1 MRALFLIDG
10 EHYPPVVV
18 DAMKSI
24 EESLGVEGVAAAFLG
39 GTEKLKEG
47 TDYGVPLVRA
57 QDPVSAVERALEAHA
72 VEVVVD
78 LSDEPV
84 VGYRERMR
92 IASLALAAGARYKG
106 SDFELRPPEYH
117 VVSTKPSLAVI
128 GTGKRVGKTAVSGY
142 LARLLA
148 KNGFEPGV
156 VSMGRGG
163 PPEPEIVEGHK
174 MEVGSAYLLEALS
187 HGAHAASDYYETAA
201 LSRVMTVG
209 CRRCGG
215 GLSGEP
221 FVSNVLEGARLA
233 NTLET
238 KVTIFDG
245 SGAAVPPVAVEGR
258 VLVAGAHQDPEY
270 VTGFLGAYRL
280 LVSDLLVLTMSEEP
294 MADREKVRGI
304 IEAVREVEPGLRV
317 IPAVF
322 RPRPVGEVRNLKV
335 AYVSTAPRAVLDLL
349 CRHLEEMYGCEVV
362 AASGSLSDRRE
373 LTRDLEGMRGMG
385 VEAYLT
391 EIKAAAVD
399 VVTRR
404 GAAEGKPV
412 FYCDNDPVGLPGW
425 DELDG
430 ALLEL
435 ARKVVAGFGGKEQV
449 VRSDRLVYNMNHDA
463 PAVRD

>member
-10 EHYPPVVV
+10 EHYPPVVL

-24 EESLGVEGVAAAFLG
+24 EESLGVKGVAAAFLG

-47 TDYGVPLVRA
+47 TDYGMPLVA
-57 QDPVSAVERALEAHA
+57 AADPVSAVEKALKTYA

-92 IASLALAAGARYKG
+92 IASLALATGARYKG
-106 SDFELRPPEYH
+106 SDFDFRPPKYH
-117 VVSTKPSLAVI
+117 AVSTKPSLAVI

-148 KNGFEPGV
+148 KNGFKPGV

-163 PPEPEIVEGHK
+163 PPQPEVVEGHK

-187 HGAHAASDYYETAA
+187 RGAHAASDYYETAA
-201 LSRVMTVG
+201 LSRVVTVG

-221 FVSNVLEGARLA
+221 FVSNVLEGARIA

-238 KVTIFDG
+238 GVTIFDG

-280 LVSDLLVLTMSEEP
+280 LISDLLVLTMSEEP
-294 MADREKVRGI
+294 MAGREEVRSI
-304 IEAVREVEPGLRV
+304 IAAVHEVKPSLQV
-317 IPAVF
+317 MPTVF
-322 RPRPVGEVRNLKV
+322 RPRPIGEVQNLKV
-335 AYVSTAPRAVLDLL
+335 AYVSTAPRAVLGLL
-349 CRHLEEMYGCEVV
+349 CKHLEERYGCQVV
-362 AASGSLSDRRE
+362 AASGSLSDRKE
-373 LTRDLEGMRGMG
+373 LARDLEEMRGAG

-404 GAAEGKPV
+404 GAEEEKPV
-412 FYCDNDPVGLPGW
+412 FYCDNDPIGLPGW
-425 DELDG
+425 DGLDG
-430 ALLEL
+430 AFLEL
-435 ARKVVAGFGGKEQV
+435 TRK
-449 VRSDRLVYNMNHDA
+449 
-463 PAVRD
+463 AVSRFRGTE